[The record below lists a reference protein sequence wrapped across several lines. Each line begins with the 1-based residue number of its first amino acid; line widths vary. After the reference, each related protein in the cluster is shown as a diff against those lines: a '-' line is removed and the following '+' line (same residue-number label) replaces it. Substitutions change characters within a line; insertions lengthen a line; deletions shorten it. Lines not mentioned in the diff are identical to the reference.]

1 MSRTQKI
8 ISFLED
14 QKKME
19 NLLELLS
26 RHKFDLDLDFKD
38 EQIKFENLNLTLN
51 GNLKIKISGE
61 RLDKSSA

>member
-1 MSRTQKI
+1 MSRTQNI